1 MDETKRHKQRL
12 CYACKAC
19 WFITAKANENK
30 TFQEAVIVSLTAPNQ
45 DYKDIKTKM
54 RKTLRTSSLN
64 SSASE
69 PKMCRME
76 LGGDYINVCH
86 FPYLFI

>member
-1 MDETKRHKQRL
+1 MDKTKRHKQRL

-30 TFQEAVIVSLTAPNQ
+30 TFHEAVIVSLTAPNQ

-54 RKTLRTSSLN
+54 REMLCTSDLN
-64 SSASE
+64 SSASDQ
-69 PKMCRME
+69 KCAGWSW
-76 LGGDYINVCH
+76 GGDCINANT
-86 FPYLFI
+86 PLK